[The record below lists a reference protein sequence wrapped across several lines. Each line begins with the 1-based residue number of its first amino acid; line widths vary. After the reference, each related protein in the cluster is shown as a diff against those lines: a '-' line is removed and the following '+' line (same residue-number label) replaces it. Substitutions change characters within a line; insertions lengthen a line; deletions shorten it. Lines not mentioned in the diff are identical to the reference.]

1 MNTTEIYL
9 KIEEVFADYSESL
22 EKYSLTQFDFKAGEE
37 TWSLAQMYE
46 HVCVTSKKFFL
57 ANTKRCLDNRNG
69 QEGGEKNSA
78 GENVFKYGGFPPKMK
93 FKMPAAVAEIP
104 IYGQSIEH
112 YKIEIQEILSS
123 AKLFMDAV
131 EADLGT
137 YKTQH
142 PVLGMLNA
150 KEWFQSLEMHSRHHL
165 NQKVELEALSAHV

>member
-1 MNTTEIYL
+1 
-9 KIEEVFADYSESL
+9 
-22 EKYSLTQFDFKAGEE
+22 
-37 TWSLAQMYE
+37 
-46 HVCVTSKKFFL
+46 L

-93 FKMPAAVAEIP
+93 FKMPAAVADIP

-150 KEWFQSLEMHSRHHL
+150 KEWFHSLEMHSRHHL
-165 NQKVELEALSAHV
+165 NQKVELEAGQTHLSQTHKYLSISAVK

>member
-9 KIEEVFADYSESL
+9 KIEEVFADYSKSL
-22 EKYSLTQFDFKAGEE
+22 EKYSPSQFDFKADEE
-37 TWSLAQMYE
+37 TWSLVQMYE

-57 ANTKRCLDNRNG
+57 AKTKRCLERRNG

-104 IYGQSIEH
+104 IFGQSVDH
-112 YKIEIQEILSS
+112 YKKEIDEILSS
-123 AKLFMDAV
+123 AKLFIEAV
-131 EADLGT
+131 ESDLGT

-142 PVLGMLNA
+142 PALGMLNA
-150 KEWFQSLEMHSRHHL
+150 KEWFHSLEMHSRHHL